1 MTEKKLTP
9 KQQAFVN
16 AYTGPARGNATEAAR
31 MAGYKGSPNTLRVVG
46 AENLTKPAIAEAIH
60 AAESITRSRAI
71 ADREEIQE
79 LLTSIARGE
88 GLEPHVL
95 QSGEVVHTEPTF
107 AVRMGSAMNLAK
119 MRGYLIERIE
129 VKAVDQMR
137 GQLER
142 LQKRMPPDAFEAL
155 LEAIAEGDG
164 AG

>member
-1 MTEKKLTP
+1 MKAPKLTT
-9 KQQAFVN
+9 KQQAFVD

-31 MAGYKGSPNTLRVVG
+31 MAGYKGNDKTLQVTG
-46 AENLTKPAIAEAIH
+46 SHNLSKRMVTEAIL
-60 AAESITRSRAI
+60 AIESVTRSKRI

-79 LLTSIARGE
+79 LLTGIARGE
-88 GLEPHVL
+88 GTEPHVL
-95 QSGEVVHTEPTF
+95 QSGAVVLAPPAF
-107 AVRMGSAMNLAK
+107 AVRVSSAMSLAK

-137 GQLER
+137 SQLER